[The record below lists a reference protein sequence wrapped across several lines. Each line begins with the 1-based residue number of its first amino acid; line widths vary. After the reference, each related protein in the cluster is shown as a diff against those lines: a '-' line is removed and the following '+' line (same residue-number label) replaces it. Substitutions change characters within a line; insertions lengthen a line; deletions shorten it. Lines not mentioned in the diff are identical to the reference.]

1 MILDRLKVRSI
12 LIFLNMVNHHE
23 SNHPC
28 FHVFFNKKIPWGS
41 ARVVYESP
49 FFFIGKWFY
58 RVNKSGYIIIP
69 KSKG

>member
-1 MILDRLKVRSI
+1 
-12 LIFLNMVNHHE
+12 MVNHHE